1 MNKPRMVY
9 FEEDDVLHLVVS
21 EFVNLSAV
29 SLAASSSCGNIVVSR
44 RIAHDHHEAKHREQV

>member
-1 MNKPRMVY
+1 VS
-9 FEEDDVLHLVVS
+9 S

-29 SLAASSSCGNIVVSR
+29 SLAASSSYGNIVVSR